1 MDHTERARLIAMYRE
16 GPATLRTAWDLVPEA
31 ARGFRPATGEWS
43 AHEIIV
49 HCADSETYA
58 ATRIRLLVA
67 EPGPLI
73 VGYDQEAWARLFSYE
88 TASVGS
94 SFAVID
100 AIRAHTADFIERLDD
115 EAWARTGTHTESGP
129 YHATDWLESYGNH
142 LHDHARQIQA
152 NLNAW
157 SAGQ

>member
-1 MDHTERARLIAMYRE
+1 MDDTERARLIAMYRE
-16 GPATLRTAWDLVPEA
+16 GPARLRAAWDQVPAA
-31 ARGFRPATGEWS
+31 ARHFRPAPGAWS

-67 EPGPLI
+67 EPEPLI
-73 VGYDQEAWARLFSYE
+73 VGYDQEAWARLFDYE
-88 TASVGS
+88 TASVES

-100 AIRAHTADFIERLDD
+100 AIRAHTATFIERLDD
-115 EAWARTGTHTESGP
+115 AGWARTGSHTETGT
-129 YHATDWLESYGNH
+129 YRATDWLESYGNH

-152 NLNAW
+152 NLDAW
-157 SAGQ
+157 TAKQ